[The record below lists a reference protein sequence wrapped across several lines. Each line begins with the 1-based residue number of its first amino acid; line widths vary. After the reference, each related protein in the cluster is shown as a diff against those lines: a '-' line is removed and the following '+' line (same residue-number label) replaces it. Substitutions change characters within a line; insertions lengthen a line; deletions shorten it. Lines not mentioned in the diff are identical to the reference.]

1 MIAGTLFGG
10 RSAVSA
16 LFAVAALLGTSPPVR
31 AQGYA
36 LPDTE
41 RWFRVEWQPGQ
52 SAKRGPV
59 VSGYVYELAG
69 RPADSMQLG
78 VDRLDATGAVTG
90 THIAYVMGM
99 IPAGGRAY
107 FEVPVAAAPGYRVR
121 VVWYRWVGIGG
132 GP

>member
-1 MIAGTLFGG
+1 MIVSTLLGG
-10 RSAVSA
+10 RGAVSA
-16 LFAVAALLGTSPPVR
+16 LCAIAALVGGSTAAW

-59 VSGYVYELAG
+59 VSGYVYELAA

-78 VDRLDATGAVTG
+78 VDRLDAAGAVTD
-90 THIAYVMGM
+90 TKIAYVMGT

-107 FEVPVAAAPGYRVR
+107 FEVPVTAAPAYRVR
-121 VVWYRWVGIGG
+121 VVWYRWTGIGG